1 MRNVYLI
8 PFNPTQTKTV
18 QYVEKETPLNSTVI
32 RIRVNNRLR
41 QLIREISQVDKSVK
55 PIPDNVTAFL
65 IVDGLVYV
73 EFSDG
78 SIGRMPLTT
87 FDNFR
92 LARYL
97 FNSPK
102 MNHVPSWLTPS
113 NV

>member
-1 MRNVYLI
+1 MKHVIII
-8 PFNPTQTKTV
+8 PYKPVKTTV
-18 QYVEKETPLNSTVI
+18 NYTEKETPLSSMVI
-32 RIRVNNRLR
+32 RIRINNRLR

-78 SIGRMPLTT
+78 SIGRIPLTT

-102 MNHVPSWLTPS
+102 MNNVPKWLTPGS
-113 NV
+113 V